1 MRAHKQYLITGGF
14 GLIGSTLA
22 KQLKGN
28 VTLVSRSRKHIHRID
43 TNKFNV
49 ILKPIQKLSVEDI
62 KDVDIIY
69 HCASTVDNYN
79 ILTDPYIDVET
90 NITGTIHLL
99 ELCKEL
105 KKKPKIVYFSTFFVY
120 GNTYENTNKKIS
132 ETSATNPLAIY
143 PATKLCTESIIKSY
157 HAIYDIPYLI
167 VRLTNVYGETEDFNN
182 KKKGALNWLI
192 MQAVMGNEL
201 PIYKGGNF
209 YRDYIHV
216 DDVAKAVISLNSK
229 SNDTYL
235 IGYGKPVY
243 FKQLIE
249 YMLKGT
255 GNKSKV
261 KEIDPPTFHKH
272 VGVRNFVA
280 NTAKLQKTGWKPS
293 ISPKEGINRVI
304 QYYKTLV

>member
-1 MRAHKQYLITGGF
+1 MKKYLITGGF

-22 KQLKGN
+22 TKLKGD
-28 VTLVSRSRKHIHRID
+28 VTLVSRSQKHIHRID
-43 TNKFNV
+43 PKKYTV
-49 ILKPIQKLSVEDI
+49 ILKSIQKLTKKDI
-62 KDVDIIY
+62 EGIDIIY

-79 ILTDPYIDVET
+79 ILSDPYIDVET

-99 ELCKEL
+99 EICKEL

-120 GNTYENTNKKIS
+120 GNTYENTNKKIT
-132 ETSATNPLAIY
+132 ETSPTDPLAIY

-157 HAIYDIPYLI
+157 HAIYGIPYLI
-167 VRLTNVYGETEDFNN
+167 VRLTNVYGEAEDFNN

-192 MQAVMGNEL
+192 MQAVLGNEL

-216 DDVAKAVISLNSK
+216 EDVANAIISLNSK
-229 SNDTYL
+229 SNETYL

-249 YMLKGT
+249 FILTGT
-255 GNKSKV
+255 GHKSKV
-261 KEIDPPTFHKH
+261 KQIDPPAFHKH

-280 NTAKLQKTGWKPS
+280 NTGKLQKTGWKPL

-304 QYYKTLV
+304 QYYKSIV

>member
-1 MRAHKQYLITGGF
+1 MKNYLITGGF

-22 KQLKGN
+22 SKLKGN
-28 VTLVSRSRKHIHRID
+28 ITLVSRSKKNIHRVD
-43 TNKFNV
+43 PKKYTV
-49 ILKPIQKLSVEDI
+49 ILKPVEKLTKKDIQDI
-62 KDVDIIY
+62 DIIY
-69 HCASTVDNYN
+69 HCASTVDNYH

-90 NITGTIHLL
+90 NIKATIHLL
-99 ELCKEL
+99 ELCKDL

-120 GNTYENTNKKIS
+120 GNVYEQTKKKIT
-132 ETSATNPLAIY
+132 ETSPTDPLALY

-157 HAIYDIPYLI
+157 RAIFGIPYLI
-167 VRLTNVYGETEDFNN
+167 VRLTNVYGETEDFTN

-192 MQAVMGNEL
+192 MQAVQGNEL

-216 DDVAKAVISLNSK
+216 DDVARAVISLNTK

-243 FKQLIE
+243 FKKLIE
-249 YMLKGT
+249 YILHST
-255 GNKSKV
+255 NHKSTV
-261 KEIDPPTFHKH
+261 KEIDPPVFHKH

-280 NTAKLQKTGWKPS
+280 NTAKITKTGWKPA
-293 ISPKEGINRVI
+293 ISPKEGIVRVVEN
-304 QYYKTLV
+304 YKNQV

>member
-1 MRAHKQYLITGGF
+1 MKNYLITGGF

-22 KQLKGN
+22 SKLKGN
-28 VTLVSRSRKHIHRID
+28 ITLVSRSKKHIHRID
-43 TNKFNV
+43 PKKYTV
-49 ILKPIQKLSVEDI
+49 ILKPVEKLSKEDI
-62 KDVDIIY
+62 QDIDIIY
-69 HCASTVDNYN
+69 HCASTVDNYH
-79 ILTDPYIDVET
+79 ILSDPHIDVDT
-90 NITGTIHLL
+90 NIKATIHLL
-99 ELCKEL
+99 ELCKDL

-120 GNTYENTNKKIS
+120 GNIYEQTKKKIT
-132 ETSATNPLAIY
+132 ETSPTDPLALY

-157 HAIYDIPYLI
+157 HAIFGIPYLI

-192 MQAVMGNEL
+192 MQAVQGNEL

-216 DDVAKAVISLNSK
+216 DDVARAVISLNTK

-243 FKQLIE
+243 FKKLIE
-249 YMLKGT
+249 YILHGT
-255 GNKSKV
+255 DHKSTV
-261 KEIDPPTFHKH
+261 KEIDPPVFHKH

-280 NTAKLQKTGWKPS
+280 NTAKITKTGWKPT
-293 ISPKEGINRVI
+293 ISPKKGILRVVEN
-304 QYYKTLV
+304 YKNQA